1 MPQFAKAGPNF
12 FYDLLG
18 TYLPIS
24 MQLKGRPRVALHSPA
39 SLQLGE
45 RPPAP
50 GACVHG
56 PILSLRSP
64 APWPE
69 GQPDQLELTW
79 QEQPDGTPW
88 NLHGHLPGR
97 QHAPGSLCWTLQ
109 IPLEQLLLAA
119 DRRQLTAFLVLD
131 DVGSLEGSNPACIGL
146 GLAIRRLRSL
156 ADQGLSQEWLVLE
169 PQLLDLLVDALIAV
183 PSSANARQDRGWR
196 HVIETLRAMDRWLAD
211 DLSLADLSRETGVSP
226 RALQMAFRRH
236 LQKRPL
242 QSLRELRLA
251 RLRQLLL
258 QGGRRP
264 GMVEALRQ
272 GGLPG
277 NGTTARHYQERFAEK
292 PSQTRS

>member
-1 MPQFAKAGPNF
+1 
-12 FYDLLG
+12 
-18 TYLPIS
+18 

-45 RPPAP
+45 RPPGP

-64 APWPE
+64 APWSE
-69 GQPDQLELTW
+69 GRPDQLELTW
-79 QEQPDGTPW
+79 QEQPDGTPG
-88 NLHGHLPGR
+88 NLHCHLPGR
-97 QHAPGSLCWTLQ
+97 QHPPGSLCWNLQ

-119 DRRQLTAFLVLD
+119 DRRQLAAFLVLD
-131 DVGSLEGSNPACIGL
+131 DVGSLECSNPACIRL
-146 GLAIRRLRSL
+146 GLAIHRLRSL

-183 PSSANARQDRGWR
+183 PSSANPRQDRGWR

-258 QGGRRP
+258 RGGRRP
-264 GMVEALRQ
+264 GMAEALSQ
-272 GGLPG
+272 CGLPG